1 MVKQKKQ
8 EFRERLLTG
17 EFPRP
22 FNFIVYLFMIFLT
35 SIALIGVSM
44 LDELE
49 PFESLIMIL
58 IVVCIGF
65 YILKEVIMRTHFV
78 YVLPGIILFI
88 AIITNSSELIGSSV
102 KVLMMV
108 LIFYVLDYNGLITK
122 LIRFSHEVIKK
133 WK

>member
-133 WK
+133 